1 MFPNAPSSN
10 IYRKRLE
17 FKRNEMAIG
26 ETNLSAPG
34 MLLDPGLGGALI
46 DFDGNVLELYGGKD
60 ICGTA
65 LWGISVEERRRKCK
79 IYLS

>member
-1 MFPNAPSSN
+1 
-10 IYRKRLE
+10 
-17 FKRNEMAIG
+17 MAIR